1 VPKKPK
7 TYKPTVVSG
16 TTLRNAASKLRA
28 AGHGNLAT
36 RLEKNLGKS
45 ERI

>member
-1 VPKKPK
+1 MPRKRK
-7 TYKPTVVSG
+7 THKPTVVGG

-36 RLEKNLGKS
+36 RLEKNLGKN